1 MKVRPSLALL
11 LIMMTGNC
19 VRGQQL
25 SAATGAGA
33 SFSADAA
40 TVKAQSAQT
49 VPLPSITLQGIMV
62 LTGKPQVLFIVLSPP
77 LPGQPAPPEEH
88 FILNEGDRQGGIE
101 VKKIDLKNN
110 TVTFDNHQVIQRLD
124 LMPGPSLNTAQGLAT
139 GPVAGNLL
147 GDTNRHRLVR
157 RQNLTDDS
165 RALVAPAPDQVPI
178 FDRFSGTVSFPSGAL
193 AGTIS
198 QSADNSQKSS
208 TISAAPSTT
217 PGAYAS
223 TQIPSQPPQF
233 GIPPSE
239 GDDADLTPAELAEKD
254 NAAGGDVP
262 PPPAVTGN

>member
-1 MKVRPSLALL
+1 
-11 LIMMTGNC
+11 
-19 VRGQQL
+19 
-25 SAATGAGA
+25 
-33 SFSADAA
+33 
-40 TVKAQSAQT
+40 
-49 VPLPSITLQGIMV
+49 
-62 LTGKPQVLFIVLSPP
+62 
-77 LPGQPAPPEEH
+77 
-88 FILNEGDRQGGIE
+88 
-101 VKKIDLKNN
+101 
-110 TVTFDNHQVIQRLD
+110 VIQRLD

-223 TQIPSQPPQF
+223 TTPGAYASTTPGAYASTTPGAYASTQIPSQPPQF